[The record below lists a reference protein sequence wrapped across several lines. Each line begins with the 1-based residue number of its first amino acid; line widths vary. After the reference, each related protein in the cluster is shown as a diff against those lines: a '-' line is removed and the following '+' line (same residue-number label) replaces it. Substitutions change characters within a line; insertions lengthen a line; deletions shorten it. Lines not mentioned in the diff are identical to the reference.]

1 MKKHHERISAEGAKK
16 KVQSSEALLVCAYV
30 EDEKF
35 RKMQLEGATS
45 YSEFKKKVAS
55 IPKDKEIIFYC
66 DSSQEK
72 QAERLA
78 EEYHDQ
84 GYERVKVLGEGLKA
98 WRKAGYRVEG
108 ESS

>member
-1 MKKHHERISAEGAKK
+1 MAKRKRVSAQEALE
-16 KVQSSEALLVCAYV
+16 KVRSREALLVCAYM

-35 RKMQLEGATS
+35 RKMKLEGATS

-66 DSSQEK
+66 DSSQEE
-72 QAERLA
+72 QSERLA
-78 EEYHDQ
+78 DEYQDK
-84 GYERVKVLGEGLKA
+84 GYERVRVLGDGLKA

-108 ESS
+108 EDS

>member
-1 MKKHHERISAEGAKK
+1 MKKHERVSPEGAKK
-16 KVQSSEALLVCAYV
+16 KVASQEALLVCAYM

-35 RKMQLEGATS
+35 RKMHLEGAVS

-55 IPKDKEIIFYC
+55 IPKDQEIIFYC
-66 DSSQEK
+66 DSSQEEH
-72 QAERLA
+72 AEKLA
-78 EEYHDQ
+78 EQYTDQ
-84 GYERVKVLGEGLKA
+84 GFEKVRVLGEGLKA

>member
-1 MKKHHERISAEGAKK
+1 MAKHKRVTAEEARE
-16 KVQSSEALLVCAYV
+16 KVKSSEALLVCAYV

-45 YSEFKKKVAS
+45 YNEFKKKVAS
-55 IPKDKEIIFYC
+55 IPKDQEIIFYC
-66 DSSQEK
+66 DSSQEE

>member
-1 MKKHHERISAEGAKK
+1 MAKRK
-16 KVQSSEALLVCAYV
+16 RVTAQEALEKVRSREALLVCAYM

-55 IPKDKEIIFYC
+55 IPKDKEIVFYC
-66 DSSQEK
+66 DSSQDE

-78 EEYHDQ
+78 EEYRDK
-84 GYERVKVLGEGLKA
+84 GYEKVKVLGEGLKG

-108 ESS
+108 EDS